1 MAMIS
6 RVVQRFSKERDLR
19 MLWEVEKDGKCSFL
33 AGTAHFF
40 PFRFRAALRRYI
52 ERVETVLFEG
62 PLDEEAAR
70 AVAEAGLAADGSVS
84 LVRLL
89 DPRTVRRIHHEIGNP
104 SQSLSSHG
112 LFLRM
117 LDVHPEEL
125 DWDRLHGLKP
135 WMAFFQIWSQ
145 YLRKNG
151 WTFTMELDALRIAT
165 ELGRQVHFLE
175 SIEDQIKALN
185 SVPLERFVN
194 FLERVN
200 WRDSRE
206 AHLKHYL
213 KGDLEG
219 MMANVGAYPTFC
231 DAIVARRDPVLYGGI
246 KRFFE
251 RGKAIAFVGVS
262 HCPGIK
268 ACLTGDAFRLRSSAA
283 A

>member
-1 MAMIS
+1 MIA
-6 RVVQRFSKERDLR
+6 RVIQQFSKERELG
-19 MLWEVEKDGKCSFL
+19 MVWEVEREGKCSFL

-40 PFRFRAALRRYI
+40 PYRFRSALRRYI

-62 PLDEEAAR
+62 PLDEAAAR
-70 AVAEAGLAADGSVS
+70 AVTEAGLAADGDVS

-89 DPRTVRRIHHEIGNP
+89 NSRAIRRIQQEIGSP

-117 LDVHPEEL
+117 FDVHPEEL

-175 SIEDQIKALN
+175 SIQDQIEALN
-185 SVPLERFVN
+185 NVPLDRFVN
-194 FLERVN
+194 FLEKVN
-200 WRDSRE
+200 WRESRE
-206 AHLKHYL
+206 AHLRHYL

-219 MMANVGAYPTFC
+219 MMAKVGAYPTFC
-231 DAIVARRDPVLYGGI
+231 DAIVARRDPVLYEGI

-251 RGKAIAFVGVS
+251 RGKTIAFVGVS

-268 ACLTGDAFRLRSSAA
+268 ALLTGDGYRLRP
-283 A
+283 